1 MCMWRLKSSLW
12 ESLIPC
18 HHMGLKDHTWCQ
30 TRLQLSHLLT
40 HLTGS
45 KTVFSNS
52 QWHCFEHPCICF
64 LVRHPRTFSG
74 DDWNHWVWKC
84 CNRLPLCIMGA
95 LYFFLLFGGF
105 ACTLFRYMSHVI
117 PQLFRG
123 LKGSGGRC
131 RSSMAAVIADLY
143 FFFPLVLRIEP
154 MVLFVL
160 GKCLS
165 LNYIPS
171 PVFWSRVAEAG
182 LELVLHFSQDSDP

>member
-1 MCMWRLKSSLW
+1 MVLQSLPLNGVPCYNTADSIYSLRWTAFFFPYVYLWVYVCRHMCMWRLKNSLW

-18 HHMGLKDHTWCQ
+18 HHMGLKDHTWYQ

-45 KTVFSNS
+45 KTVFSYS

-74 DDWNHWVWKC
+74 DNWNHWVWKC

-105 ACTLFRYMSHVI
+105 ACTLSRYMSHVI

-123 LKGSGGRC
+123 LKSSGGRC

-143 FFFPLVLRIEP
+143 FFFL
-154 MVLFVL
+154 
-160 GKCLS
+160 
-165 LNYIPS
+165 
-171 PVFWSRVAEAG
+171 
-182 LELVLHFSQDSDP
+182 